1 MSVSAISKRYARAL
15 VELGSQK
22 KKVEP
27 FAEELNR
34 VLACFET
41 EKALRTVLESPTY
54 SYEKRSAILK
64 DLAGQLKLSPVI
76 RNFLG
81 LLLEKN
87 RLRFLAQIQK
97 DYRKFADEISGVLRA
112 QVTSAAQIDAEQ
124 AKVIQS
130 TLAKQ
135 TGKKVELETR
145 VDPSLIGGLRAEIG
159 GKVFDG
165 SLLTQLNRIED
176 NLKKG

>member
-1 MSVSAISKRYARAL
+1 MSVSAISRRYARAL
-15 VELGSQK
+15 VELGNEK

-27 FAEELNR
+27 FADELNR
-34 VLACFET
+34 VLAAFTE
-41 EKALRTVLESPTY
+41 EKALPMVLESPTY
-54 SYEKRSAILK
+54 SYEKRAAILR
-64 DLAGQLKLSPVI
+64 DLGKLLKLSPVMK
-76 RNFLG
+76 NFLG

-87 RLRFLAQIQK
+87 RLRFLPQIQK
-97 DYRKFADEISGVLRA
+97 DYRKFADDISGVLRA
-112 QVTSAAQIDAEQ
+112 QVTSAAEIDPEQ

-130 TLAKQ
+130 TLEKQ

>member
-1 MSVSAISKRYARAL
+1 LSVSAISKRYARAL
-15 VELGSQK
+15 IELGSEK

-27 FAEELNR
+27 FADEMNR
-34 VLACFET
+34 VLAAFT
-41 EKALRTVLESPTY
+41 EEEALPTVLESPTY
-54 SYEKRSAILK
+54 SYEKRSAILQ
-64 DLAGQLKLSPVI
+64 DLAKQLKLSPMI
-76 RNFLG
+76 KNFLG

-87 RLRFLAQIQK
+87 RLRFLPQIQK

-112 QVTSAAQIDAEQ
+112 RVTSAAEIDPEQ
-124 AKVIQS
+124 AKVIRS
-130 TLAKQ
+130 TLEKQ
-135 TGKKVELETR
+135 TGKKVELETQ

-165 SLLTQLNRIED
+165 SLLTQLSRIED